1 MMEGVEVKV
10 EVDVYEEEEEEG
22 KVPGFLGLA
31 EQQLSAIISPS
42 VNRNLYLV
50 PEDLQQLI
58 VESNPGRAKFTVSQR
73 LNTQLVLD
81 DYVLKKKLGPEVRK
95 VSFSLIC
102 CVKIYIWPPPTSYQC
117 KKNQCIRRT
126 AYVIVGI
133 SCGEVDLSEEGLPIF
148 SDLT

>member
-1 MMEGVEVKV
+1 MEEGVEVKV
-10 EVDVYEEEEEEG
+10 EVDVYEDDPATEE
-22 KVPGFLGLA
+22 KVPGFLGLK
-31 EQQLSAIISPS
+31 EQQLAAIISPS

-95 VSFSLIC
+95 VSFLFIILKGSLIMVC
-102 CVKIYIWPPPTSYQC
+102 CV
-117 KKNQCIRRT
+117 
-126 AYVIVGI
+126 
-133 SCGEVDLSEEGLPIF
+133 
-148 SDLT
+148 

>member
-10 EVDVYEEEEEEG
+10 EVDVYEDEE
-22 KVPGFLGLA
+22 KLPGLLGLA
-31 EQQLSAIISPS
+31 KQHQMSAIISPS

-95 VSFSLIC
+95 VSLSLIC
-102 CVKIYIWPPPTSYQC
+102 SLSHIFPYIWTTPPS
-117 KKNQCIRRT
+117 
-126 AYVIVGI
+126 
-133 SCGEVDLSEEGLPIF
+133 
-148 SDLT
+148 

>member
-10 EVDVYEEEEEEG
+10 EVDVYEEEEEEE

-58 VESNPGRAKFTVSQR
+58 MESNPGRAKFTVSQR

-95 VSFSLIC
+95 VSLSLIC
-102 CVKIYIWPPPTSYQC
+102 CVSSIPIYLATTPKLSMYAMNSI
-117 KKNQCIRRT
+117 
-126 AYVIVGI
+126 YVIVGV
-133 SCGEVDLSEEGLPIF
+133 SCGEMDLLEEGLPIF